1 MSTTTLWLRPLSNAT
16 VLATAAVYGFFL
28 LLGLRAGLF
37 GIWLL
42 ALTMASL
49 WRYCYT
55 VLRAVAQGRPD
66 LPPPDIESM
75 NPIGRWRELVHFAL
89 FAGLFVLGGLL
100 ELGTAGRLP
109 GVALL
114 LIATIVFPASAA
126 LMGVGMGL
134 VAAVNPVAI
143 AEVIRDLGRSYLDL
157 VVGCI
162 CVVAAAALT
171 VGFLLPRF
179 GWLSG
184 LAGSIV
190 AVWTI
195 LAVFAL
201 IGSTLRAH
209 KDIFDIPGAYVP
221 LPDRQAEDRLREWR
235 AELDLA
241 YAAIRSGKVEEGYRN
256 LGRLVDK
263 QSDAVEILYWLFENM
278 IDWEQPQHAFRIA
291 ERLAVL
297 LIDRGELAAAMELYL
312 RCRRAKRA
320 PELSRDALRQLADYA
335 EEIGQ
340 LGVASEIR
348 AQQAAF

>member
-1 MSTTTLWLRPLSNAT
+1 MSTTTFWLRPLSNAT
-16 VLATAAVYGFFL
+16 VLATAAVYGFL
-28 LLGLRAGLF
+28 VLLGLRAGLF

-42 ALTMASL
+42 ALTTASL
-49 WRYCYT
+49 WRYCYA
-55 VLRAVAQGRPD
+55 VLRTVAQGRPD

-75 NPIGRWRELVHFAL
+75 NPIGRWHELVHFAL
-89 FAGLFVLGGLL
+89 FASLFGLGGLL
-100 ELGTAGRLP
+100 TLGSGGRLP

-114 LIATIVFPASAA
+114 LAVTMVFPASAA
-126 LMGVGMGL
+126 LMGVGTGL
-134 VAAVNPVAI
+134 VAAVNPAAI

-157 VVGCI
+157 IVGCL
-162 CVVAAAALT
+162 CVVAVAALT

-201 IGSTLRAH
+201 IGSTLRARQ
-209 KDIFDIPGAYVP
+209 DIFDIPGAYAP
-221 LPDRQAEDRLREWR
+221 LPDRQAEDRRREWR

-256 LGRLVDK
+256 LGRLVAK
-263 QSDAVEILYWLFENM
+263 QPDPVETLYWLFENM
-278 IDWEQPQHAFRIA
+278 VDWEQPQHAYRIA
-291 ERLAVL
+291 ARLAAL

-312 RCRRAKRA
+312 RCRRAKRV
-320 PELSRDALRQLADYA
+320 PELSSDALRRLADYA
-335 EEIGQ
+335 DEIGQ
-340 LGVASEIR
+340 CGVASEIR
-348 AQQAAF
+348 AQQAAS